1 MVAKG
6 EGLGIGGGME
16 WEVGVS
22 RCKLL
27 YIGWINNK
35 VLPYSTGN
43 YIRYPMINHNGK
55 EYLKRMCVYIYTY
68 IHIYVYMYIYT
79 CLTESLSCTAVI
91 NTTLLINYTS
101 IKKKDMLQ

>member
-6 EGLGIGGGME
+6 EGVGGGRE

-35 VLPYSTGN
+35 VLLYSTEN
-43 YIRYPMINHNGK
+43 YIQYPIINHNGK
-55 EYLKRMCVYIYTY
+55 EHFKKECVYIY
-68 IHIYVYMYIYT
+68 MY
-79 CLTESLSCTAVI
+79 
-91 NTTLLINYTS
+91 N
-101 IKKKDMLQ
+101 